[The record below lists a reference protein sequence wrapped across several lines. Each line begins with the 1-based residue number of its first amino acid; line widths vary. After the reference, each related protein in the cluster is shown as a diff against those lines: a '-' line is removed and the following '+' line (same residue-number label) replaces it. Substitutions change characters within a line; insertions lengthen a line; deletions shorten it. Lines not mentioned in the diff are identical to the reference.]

1 VPASSARIGLV
12 DHIFCRVGA
21 TDNLARGEST
31 FLVEMS
37 ETANIL
43 RSATADSLV
52 IMDEVGRGTGTEDG
66 LAIAWAV
73 SEHMLERV
81 GAFTLFATHYHQLT
95 GMRHPRLASFSM
107 AVLEDQGQIVFMKQV
122 RPGPADNSYGI
133 HVARLAG
140 VPEEV
145 IGRAGELLGQI
156 GREPA
161 TPARRPEPALLQPE
175 LFSPMDMIR
184 DEILAL
190 DVANTPPLAALNAV
204 ARWQRRMQK

>member
-1 VPASSARIGLV
+1 V

-43 RSATADSLV
+43 RSATVNSLV
-52 IMDEVGRGTGTEDG
+52 LMDEVGRGTGTEDG

-73 SEHMLERV
+73 SEYMLEKV
-81 GAFTLFATHYHQLT
+81 QAFTLFATHYHQLT
-95 GMRHPRLASFSM
+95 ELRHPRLANFSM
-107 AVLEDQGQIVFMKQV
+107 AVLEERGEIVFLKQV
-122 RPGPADNSYGI
+122 RRGSADNSYGI

-145 IGRAGELLGQI
+145 ASRAGDLLGRI
-156 GREPA
+156 GREPPR
-161 TPARRPEPALLQPE
+161 PAPKPPAAANQPE
-175 LFSPMDMIR
+175 LFSPLEVIQ

-190 DVANTPPLAALNAV
+190 DIASTPPLAALNAV
-204 ARWQRRMQK
+204 ARWQRQLRK